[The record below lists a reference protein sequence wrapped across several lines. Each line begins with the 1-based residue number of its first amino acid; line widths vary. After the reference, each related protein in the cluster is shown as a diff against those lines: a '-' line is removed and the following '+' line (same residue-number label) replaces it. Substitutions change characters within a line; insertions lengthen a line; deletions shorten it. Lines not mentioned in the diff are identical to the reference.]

1 MQSGRAIFLFGI
13 YAGKPGKMKLTHIS
27 IVLPSRY
34 ASGYDLIV
42 NELREK
48 IKIKIVL
55 LLCTG
60 QILDHTE
67 KNVQNAYIA
76 V

>member
-1 MQSGRAIFLFGI
+1 
-13 YAGKPGKMKLTHIS
+13 MKLTHIS